1 MIDIQNLG
9 MVPAEDAVKFLDE
22 HALLRA
28 EDIKILTQELLK
40 DGTKNAQLT
49 EVSFAELLKKLKW
62 DFAADSSEEIDT
74 GGRKSFKIIQ
84 DGNESFGDVRK
95 MMGRRRQ
102 KKK

>member
-40 DGTKNAQLT
+40 DGTKNAQLN
-49 EVSFAELLKKLKW
+49 EVSFAELMKKLKW
-62 DFAADSSEEIDT
+62 DFAADSPEEIIDEK
-74 GGRKSFKIIQ
+74 GRKSTFKIVQ
-84 DGNESFGDVRK
+84 GESEGFGDGTIPTER
-95 MMGRRRQ
+95 
-102 KKK
+102 